1 MSICRK
7 RSTIYGSPPWN
18 TGAALRF
25 LSLRRDFLHDC
36 WRSKAAPKLT
46 SSTKRC
52 CWDAGA
58 GLAISKRLLTGLRL
72 MLLFLDF
79 PEETR
84 KLLGPGTLAEGAFT
98 GTYSTRPSS
107 ITFEILT
114 PDRDVESSDD
124 GLIPP
129 TAYHCSCE
137 SFNILRRSRTSPIQP
152 QMSATTWG
160 QELVSTW
167 FHGSKTVL
175 CVIFSERAAD
185 SVNMEIPESEKK
197 LRWVKCR
204 LLTKSCTQR
213 IALRTSSLSII
224 TPSKLMMNRS
234 PQVTGP
240 RTIRSVNW
248 KTWKRRID
256 AFQKWHYNII
266 ALVAIHTL
274 NRCCRARKPAC
285 EQQNDRTSPISGR
298 LLVEDRSRCRC
309 SWTKDWYSDR
319 QPSISLPFTHPRSNR
334 PSSRRPNKRSGAWL
348 SPPMMIAGQKQLK
361 PCPIFERAATTESTE
376 VVNCSKKLRASR
388 WNSRLKHE
396 LPILLRAANTRVL
409 ARNSP
414 SWIGGNLEWLGNT
427 YSSIAPQAAKRIP
440 VRSSAADSRWTE
452 PVRQTCGTRSHLLF
466 DDGWNYSQ
474 LKQKYVS

>member
-1 MSICRK
+1 
-7 RSTIYGSPPWN
+7 
-18 TGAALRF
+18 
-25 LSLRRDFLHDC
+25 
-36 WRSKAAPKLT
+36 
-46 SSTKRC
+46 
-52 CWDAGA
+52 
-58 GLAISKRLLTGLRL
+58 

-84 KLLGPGTLAEGAFT
+84 KLLGPGTLAEGAFK

-107 ITFEILT
+107 TTFEILT

-137 SFNILRRSRTSPIQP
+137 SFNILRRSRTSPIQQ

-167 FHGSKTVL
+167 LHGSKTVL

-213 IALRTSSLSII
+213 IALHTSSLSII

-240 RTIRSVNW
+240 RTIRAVNW

-285 EQQNDRTSPISGR
+285 EQQNDRTSPMSVR
-298 LLVEDRSRCRC
+298 LLVEDRSSCRC

-334 PSSRRPNKRSGAWL
+334 PSSRRPNKWSGAWS

-361 PCPIFERAATTESTE
+361 PCPIFERTATVESTE

-388 WNSRLKHE
+388 WNSRLKYE
-396 LPILLRAANTRVL
+396 LPILLRAANTRVP

-414 SWIGGNLEWLGNT
+414 SGNGGNLEWLGNT
-427 YSSIAPQAAKRIP
+427 YSSHCSTSGSDDPCFTFC
-440 VRSSAADSRWTE
+440 SR
-452 PVRQTCGTRSHLLF
+452 Q
-466 DDGWNYSQ
+466 
-474 LKQKYVS
+474 